1 MLSVYVMVQTVKNP
15 STVQETWI
23 RFLGQEDPLEKG
35 MATHSSII
43 AWRIPWTEKPGGLQS
58 MGSQKV
64 GHDWATN
71 IINNHHMTWL
81 NECSMSI
88 LQVRTQGGWM
98 TCDSC
103 IGSRQPRDVSSL
115 GLHSLWLLS
124 WCFQH
129 GRSLRDHSF
138 SAPST
143 RVFDWGSERKNFF
156 LLSLLKYKCTTFY
169 AGKLWIQ
176 ARASVCYQSLLMA
189 ELRTEGL
196 YTTLNILFLF
206 KKFVLT

>member
-43 AWRIPWTEKPGGLQS
+43 AWRIPWTEKPGGLQP

-71 IINNHHMTWL
+71 IINHHHMTWL

-129 GRSLRDHSF
+129 GRFLRDHSF

-156 LLSLLKYKCTTFY
+156 LLSLCQCDLQLKYKCTTFY

-176 ARASVCYQSLLMA
+176 ARDSVCYV
-189 ELRTEGL
+189 
-196 YTTLNILFLF
+196 TLNGRAQNWRSLYHLKYSFSF
-206 KKFVLT
+206 

>member
-1 MLSVYVMVQTVKNP
+1 MTLD
-15 STVQETWI
+15 TWVP
-23 RFLGQEDPLEKG
+23 FLGGEDPLEKG
-35 MATHSSII
+35 MATHSSIL

-58 MGSQKV
+58 IGSQKV

-81 NECSMSI
+81 NECSMSS

-115 GLHSLWLLS
+115 GLHSRWLLS

-143 RVFDWGSERKNFF
+143 RVFDWGSERKF
-156 LLSLLKYKCTTFY
+156 LLIKFVSMWPSVKIQMYNLLRWQTLNSSKRFCVLSVTLNGRAQNWRSLYHLKYSF
-169 AGKLWIQ
+169 
-176 ARASVCYQSLLMA
+176 S
-189 ELRTEGL
+189 
-196 YTTLNILFLF
+196 F
-206 KKFVLT
+206 

>member
-1 MLSVYVMVQTVKNP
+1 MVQTVKNP

-23 RFLGQEDPLEKG
+23 RFLGQEEPLEKG

-43 AWRIPWTEKPGGLQS
+43 AWRIPWTEKPGGLQP
-58 MGSQKV
+58 MGLQKV
-64 GHDWATN
+64 GHDWATD

-103 IGSRQPRDVSSL
+103 IGSRQLRDVSGL
-115 GLHSLWLLS
+115 GLRSLCLLS
-124 WCFQH
+124 WCFSMAGPWETTAFLLPPQ
-129 GRSLRDHSF
+129 
-138 SAPST
+138 
-143 RVFDWGSERKNFF
+143 GSERKNFF
-156 LLSLLKYKCTTFY
+156 LLSLCQYDLQLKYKCTTFY

-176 ARASVCYQSLLMA
+176 ARDSVCYQSLLMA

-206 KKFVLT
+206 KRFVLT